1 MVAMLVDLT
10 KEVSKNTLA
19 KVYQYGGYDIT
30 FVRFISTKTSTSSV
44 IKTISIM
51 LGPIQ
56 TWCPCLV
63 PGMGTS
69 LNIAFCCCPALIW
82 APCLGMGTSLNIAF
96 CWSPSTHLGTVLARA
111 PAPEVALVH
120 RARARALH
128 VV

>member
-10 KEVSKNTLA
+10 KEVNKNTLA

-69 LNIAFCCCPALIW
+69 LNIAFCWC
-82 APCLGMGTSLNIAF
+82 
-96 CWSPSTHLGTVLARA
+96 PSTHLGTVLARA